1 MIEVASVHG
10 AELVEPVKLLEE
22 SLRNGDPV
30 SDDFAK
36 TLREAVEAGALEVLA
51 ARAEGHVVGVAVLAY
66 RLSISAAGPFV
77 SIEDLYVRPEERV
90 GAWAGRCSKPWRSAA
105 QRAASPTWRHR
116 SRTKKWRLSTP
127 HSATNLNPACGC
139 SLAPTPCSWSA
150 RQHFSLSA

>member
-77 SIEDLYVRPEERV
+77 SIEDLYVRPEERSRGV
-90 GAWAGRCSKPWRSAA
+90 GRGLLEAVEKRSASRGVSYVEA
-105 QRAASPTWRHR
+105 QVENEEVAAFYAALGYEPQPGMRVLSR
-116 SRTKKWRLSTP
+116 SYAL
-127 HSATNLNPACGC
+127 
-139 SLAPTPCSWSA
+139 
-150 RQHFSLSA
+150 

>member
-77 SIEDLYVRPEERV
+77 SIEDLYVRPEERSRGV
-90 GAWAGRCSKPWRSAA
+90 GRGLLEAVEKRSASRGVSYVEA
-105 QRAASPTWRHR
+105 QVENEDVAAFYAALGYEPQPGVRVLSR
-116 SRTKKWRLSTP
+116 SYALKLVS
-127 HSATNLNPACGC
+127 
-139 SLAPTPCSWSA
+139 
-150 RQHFSLSA
+150 

>member
-51 ARAEGHVVGVAVLAY
+51 AREEGHVVGVAVLAY

-77 SIEDLYVRPEERV
+77 SIEDLYVRPEERSRGV
-90 GAWAGRCSKPWRSAA
+90 GRGLLEAVEKRSASRGVSYVEA
-105 QRAASPTWRHR
+105 QVESEEVAAFYAALGYEPQPGVRVLSR
-116 SRTKKWRLSTP
+116 SYAL
-127 HSATNLNPACGC
+127 
-139 SLAPTPCSWSA
+139 
-150 RQHFSLSA
+150 

>member
-1 MIEVASVHG
+1 MIEVALVHG

-36 TLREAVEAGALEVLA
+36 SLREAVEAGALEVLA

-77 SIEDLYVRPEERV
+77 SIEDLYVRPEERRRGV
-90 GAWAGRCSKPWRSAA
+90 GRGLLEAVEKRSASCGVSYVEA
-105 QRAASPTWRHR
+105 QVENEEVAAFYVALGYEPQPGVRVLSR
-116 SRTKKWRLSTP
+116 SYAL
-127 HSATNLNPACGC
+127 
-139 SLAPTPCSWSA
+139 
-150 RQHFSLSA
+150 

>member
-1 MIEVASVHG
+1 MIEVASVRG

-77 SIEDLYVRPEERV
+77 SIEDLYVRPEERSRGV
-90 GAWAGRCSKPWRSAA
+90 GRGLLEAVEKRSASRGVSYVEA
-105 QRAASPTWRHR
+105 QVENEEVAAFYAALGYELQPGVRVLSR
-116 SRTKKWRLSTP
+116 SYAL
-127 HSATNLNPACGC
+127 
-139 SLAPTPCSWSA
+139 
-150 RQHFSLSA
+150 

>member
-77 SIEDLYVRPEERV
+77 SIEDLYVRPEERSRGV
-90 GAWAGRCSKPWRSAA
+90 GRGLLEAVEKRSASRGASYVEA
-105 QRAASPTWRHR
+105 QVESEEVAAFYAALGYEPQPGVRVLSR
-116 SRTKKWRLSTP
+116 SY
-127 HSATNLNPACGC
+127 A
-139 SLAPTPCSWSA
+139 
-150 RQHFSLSA
+150 F

>member
-77 SIEDLYVRPEERV
+77 SIEDLYVRPEERSRGV
-90 GAWAGRCSKPWRSAA
+90 GRGLLEAVEKRSASRGVSYVEA
-105 QRAASPTWRHR
+105 QVENEEVAAFYAALGYELQPGVRVLSR
-116 SRTKKWRLSTP
+116 SYAL
-127 HSATNLNPACGC
+127 
-139 SLAPTPCSWSA
+139 
-150 RQHFSLSA
+150 

>member
-51 ARAEGHVVGVAVLAY
+51 ARAEGRVVGVAVLAY

-77 SIEDLYVRPEERV
+77 SIEDLYVRPEERSRGV
-90 GAWAGRCSKPWRSAA
+90 GRGLLEAVEKRSASRGVSYVEA
-105 QRAASPTWRHR
+105 QVENEEVAAFYAALGYEPQPGVRVLSR
-116 SRTKKWRLSTP
+116 SYAL
-127 HSATNLNPACGC
+127 
-139 SLAPTPCSWSA
+139 
-150 RQHFSLSA
+150 

>member
-1 MIEVASVHG
+1 MIEVASVRG

-77 SIEDLYVRPEERV
+77 SIEDLYVRPEERSRGV
-90 GAWAGRCSKPWRSAA
+90 GRGLLEAVEKRSASRGFSYVEA
-105 QRAASPTWRHR
+105 QVENEEVAAFYAALGYELQPGVRVLSR
-116 SRTKKWRLSTP
+116 SYAL
-127 HSATNLNPACGC
+127 
-139 SLAPTPCSWSA
+139 
-150 RQHFSLSA
+150 

>member
-30 SDDFAK
+30 PDDFAK

-77 SIEDLYVRPEERV
+77 SIEDLYVRPEERSRGV
-90 GAWAGRCSKPWRSAA
+90 GRGLLEAVEKRSASRGVSYVEA
-105 QRAASPTWRHR
+105 QVENEEVAAFYAALGYELQPGVRVLSR
-116 SRTKKWRLSTP
+116 SYAL
-127 HSATNLNPACGC
+127 
-139 SLAPTPCSWSA
+139 
-150 RQHFSLSA
+150 

>member
-77 SIEDLYVRPEERV
+77 SIEDLYVRPEERSRGV
-90 GAWAGRCSKPWRSAA
+90 GRGLLEAVEKRSASRGVSYVEA
-105 QRAASPTWRHR
+105 QVENEEVAAFYVALGYEPQPDVRVLSR
-116 SRTKKWRLSTP
+116 SYAL
-127 HSATNLNPACGC
+127 
-139 SLAPTPCSWSA
+139 
-150 RQHFSLSA
+150 

>member
-1 MIEVASVHG
+1 MIEVASVRG

-77 SIEDLYVRPEERV
+77 SIEDLYVRPEERNRGV
-90 GAWAGRCSKPWRSAA
+90 GRGLLEAVEKRSASRGVSYVEA
-105 QRAASPTWRHR
+105 QVENEEVAAFYAALGYELQPGVRVLSR
-116 SRTKKWRLSTP
+116 SYAL
-127 HSATNLNPACGC
+127 
-139 SLAPTPCSWSA
+139 
-150 RQHFSLSA
+150 